1 MIDWIIATATELD
14 RRIRPTVLE
23 TPLVER
29 VASGRQIWC
38 KQENLQATGSFKIR
52 GAMAKLLSLDSDQLE
67 RGVLAA
73 STGNHGAGVALA
85 GKVLGAD
92 VTVFVPES
100 ADPSKLQAITDSGAS
115 LQYVPGDPVQ
125 CELAARRQAEASGQ
139 IYVPPYNDRRVIAGQ
154 GTVGVELT
162 RQIDEVGAVVV
173 SVGGGGLIS
182 GVAAVVKKKWPD
194 AQIVAASAQNS
205 SVMHQSIA
213 AGHIVE
219 EETLPTLSDGT
230 AGGVEPGAITYQTCS
245 ELVDQWVTVSEQE
258 IAAAMVAYLDAHED
272 PIEGSAAVAL
282 VVAAALDEP
291 DGPIVVVLCGG
302 TVSDASIRRAHELAQ
317 G

>member
-1 MIDWIIATATELD
+1 MQDWIVDTSRKLD
-14 RRIRPTVLE
+14 QTIRPTVLE

-29 VASGRQIWC
+29 VAGGRQIWC
-38 KQENLQATGSFKIR
+38 KQENLQTTGSFKIR
-52 GAMAKLLSLDSDQLE
+52 GAMAKLLSLESAELE
-67 RGVLAA
+67 RGVLTA

-85 GKVLGAD
+85 GKVLGAH

-115 LQYVPGDPVQ
+115 LHYVPGDPVQ
-125 CELAARRQAEASGQ
+125 CELAARQQSEASGR
-139 IYVPPYNDRRVIAGQ
+139 IYVPPYNDRQVIAGQ

-182 GVAAVVKKKWPD
+182 GIAAVVKKRWPD
-194 AQIVAASAQNS
+194 AQIVAASAENS
-205 SVMHQSIA
+205 SVMHDSIA

-230 AGGVEPGAITYQTCS
+230 AGGVEPGAMTYQTCS
-245 ELVDQWVTVSEQE
+245 VLVDQWLTVSEQG
-258 IAAAMVAYLDAHED
+258 IAKAMVAYLDAYDD

-282 VVAAALDEP
+282 AVAAKLSGDA
-291 DGPIVVVLCGG
+291 GPSVVVLCGG
-302 TVSDASIRRAHELAQ
+302 NVSDASMTRAHELAQ